1 MKGNFYKLVLGF
13 CFLFLAVDGF
23 SQILENYDNRIE
35 ELYPQRKARSY
46 SALNIKIE
54 IQSFPKSSFRLS
66 FPKESTLFLDGKL
79 WFYAAK
85 DTTLIVPLAE
95 LENVLEG
102 SSAEGEVTLS
112 IIKKDINVEE
122 VVVQKGF
129 FDKTIDTVGEEIL
142 YSSIPEKREKTEFY
156 DFFFFALLAVL
167 FLLAIYKMIYPLVL
181 RLIIMPTA
189 VFSAEDFS
197 ESNSLQKFFSLDV
210 IFYLLIV
217 NMLAFLLGMMFIKV
231 LDRENLMVLVNGDL
245 NQLFLNWLFGSGFLI
260 LLAVLKFVFLRIL
273 AFFFELGKIVNAHFF
288 YLFRIISIST
298 FSVAF
303 IVSFVLLN
311 GFFELEVTIKYLLYS
326 FFWTYLLGVAMLFII
341 MSNRLPFKNYHLFVY
356 ICSAE
361 IVPFL
366 ILTKVIIG

>member
-1 MKGNFYKLVLGF
+1 MKGNYYKLILSF
-13 CFLFLAVDGF
+13 CLTFFVVEGF
-23 SQILENYDNRIE
+23 SQVLENYNKKIQ

-46 SALNIKIE
+46 SSIDIKIDL
-54 IQSFPKSSFRLS
+54 QSFPKSSYKLS
-66 FPKESTLFLDGKL
+66 FPEESTMFLDGKL
-79 WFYAAK
+79 WFYAER
-85 DTTLIVPLAE
+85 DTTLIVPSAI
-95 LENVLEG
+95 LEG
-102 SSAEGEVTLS
+102 VLKNPMEGEVVLS
-112 IIKKDINVEE
+112 IIKKEIDPKEIS
-122 VVVQKGF
+122 VQKGF
-129 FDKTIDTVGEEIL
+129 FDKEIKL
-142 YSSIPEKREKTEFY
+142 SLDEKTDNRLPEKREKSNFN
-156 DFFFFALLAVL
+156 DFFFFALLTIL

-197 ESNSLQKFFSLDV
+197 ESNSLQKFFALDV
-210 IFYLLIV
+210 VFYLLII
-217 NMLAFLLGMMFIKV
+217 NMLSFLLGMMSIKV
-231 LDRENLMVLVNGDL
+231 LERENLMGLVNGDL

-260 LLAVLKFVFLRIL
+260 LLAVMKFVFLRVL
-273 AFFFELGKIVNAHFF
+273 AYFFELGKIVNAHFF

-298 FSVAF
+298 FSIAF

-311 GFFELEVTIKYLLYS
+311 DFFELELTIKYLLYG
-326 FFWTYLLGVAMLFII
+326 FFWIYLIGVGMLFII

>member
-1 MKGNFYKLVLGF
+1 MRGKFYELILCF
-13 CFLFLAVDGF
+13 CLMFLSVDGF
-23 SQILENYDNRIE
+23 SQILENYNSIIQ

-46 SALNIKIE
+46 SALNIKIDL
-54 IQSFPKSSFRLS
+54 QSFPKSSLRLS
-66 FPKESTLFLDGKL
+66 FPEESTMFLDNRL
-79 WFYAAK
+79 WFYAVE
-85 DTTLIVPLAE
+85 DTTLTLPATEFANILEDALKAE
-95 LENVLEG
+95 V
-102 SSAEGEVTLS
+102 VLS
-112 IIKKDINVEE
+112 IIKKGINPEAVS
-122 VVVQKGF
+122 VQKGF
-129 FDKTIDTVGEEIL
+129 FDKGMEPVKEVVLDTQL
-142 YSSIPEKREKTEFY
+142 PEKREKSNFN
-156 DFFFFALLAVL
+156 DFFFFALLTIL

-181 RLIIMPTA
+181 KLIIMPAA

-197 ESNSLQKFFSLDV
+197 ESNSLQKFFTLDV

-217 NMLAFLLGMMFIKV
+217 NMLTFLLGMIFVKV
-231 LDRENLMVLVNGDL
+231 LDRENLMGLVNGDL

-260 LLAVLKFVFLRIL
+260 LLAILKFVFLRIL

-298 FSVAF
+298 FSMAF
-303 IVSFVLLN
+303 IVSFLLLN
-311 GFFELEVTIKYLLYS
+311 GLFELELTIKYMLYS
-326 FFWTYLLGVAMLFII
+326 FFWIYLIGVVMLFII

>member
-1 MKGNFYKLVLGF
+1 M
-13 CFLFLAVDGF
+13 AVDGF
-23 SQILENYDNRIE
+23 SQILENYNNRIQ

-46 SALNIKIE
+46 SAIDVKIDL
-54 IQSFPKSSFRLS
+54 QSFPKSSYRLS
-66 FPKESTLFLDGKL
+66 FPEASTMFLDGRL
-79 WFYAAK
+79 WFYADN
-85 DTTLIVPLAE
+85 DTTLTVPTTVLVGVLKEPAE
-95 LENVLEG
+95 R
-102 SSAEGEVTLS
+102 EVVLS
-112 IIKKDINVEE
+112 IIKKDLNPAE
-122 VVVQKGF
+122 VSVLKGY
-129 FDKTIDTVGEEIL
+129 FDKEII
-142 YSSIPEKREKTEFY
+142 SSLDENPDNLLPEKRVKSNFN
-156 DFFFFALLAVL
+156 DFFFFALMTVL

-181 RLIIMPTA
+181 KLIIMPTA

-197 ESNSLQKFFSLDV
+197 ESNSLQKFFALDV

-231 LDRENLMVLVNGDL
+231 LDRESLMGLVNGDL

-260 LLAVLKFVFLRIL
+260 LLAVLKFIFLRVL

-298 FSVAF
+298 FSIAF

-311 GFFELEVTIKYLLYS
+311 DFFALELTMKYLLYG
-326 FFWTYLLGVAMLFII
+326 FFWIYLIGVAMLFII